1 MFNVSVRDKWTH
13 YLDTSKL
20 FAKEIDEEEEE
31 VVTRPVSV
39 GRLRVTEKF
48 QVVIFLFIQIHH

>member
-13 YLDTSKL
+13 YVDTSKL

-31 VVTRPVSV
+31 AVARPISV
-39 GRLRVTEKF
+39 GKLRVTEKF